1 MNFLEEV
8 EPYRTYIDMYLDKGA
23 MPNLKIREELSDLDY
38 RLRMHERVAMYGKA
52 NIELYPTDMA
62 CASCVKSM
70 VNNLRRWINIKEA
83 EEKEMIKK
91 TALEMVGWTDKF
103 PEEETVEF
111 KGVPQVNK
119 KDMEVLPKDFSKE
132 SVDVVERMSQELEFE
147 GTLEEKVE
155 NLNSLSNQIAE
166 QMINDLKL
174 PSEMIAGYKVIDL
187 TKMKWGAFKSYC
199 KSKGLNVK
207 GKTRAQLTE
216 ELTSL

>member
-1 MNFLEEV
+1 
-8 EPYRTYIDMYLDKGA
+8 
-23 MPNLKIREELSDLDY
+23 
-38 RLRMHERVAMYGKA
+38 
-52 NIELYPTDMA
+52 
-62 CASCVKSM
+62 M

-83 EEKEMIKK
+83 EKPSLLK
-91 TALEMVGWTDKF
+91 
-103 PEEETVEF
+103 ETVEF
-111 KGVPQVNK
+111 KGVPQENK

-132 SVDVVERMSQELEFE
+132 SVDVVERMSQDLEYK

-174 PSEMIAGYKVIDL
+174 PSEMIEEELEDIDS
-187 TKMKWGAFKSYC
+187 MKWGAFKSYC
-199 KSKGLNVK
+199 KGKGLNVK